1 MFQEPLIKLYVCIS
15 FRSEPEETLRQEKE
29 KVLPSP
35 LCNDI
40 YIYIY
45 KEECLTLKLF
55 ITYGVDLLEL
65 GQEEDFLRF
74 LLLLLLLLLAAGRGG
89 SPQDGVREGD
99 RRRLDGAP
107 QGRRHDARDLA
118 RIGEPAGE
126 LARLR
131 AAGGRQ
137 GRVADVRA

>member
-1 MFQEPLIKLYVCIS
+1 MYVSLLEASLRKLFVKKKRKY
-15 FRSEPEETLRQEKE
+15 
-29 KVLPSP
+29 SP
-35 LCNDI
+35 PPFVTTYI

-45 KEECLTLKLF
+45 REGCLTLKLF

-74 LLLLLLLLLAAGRGG
+74 LLLLLLLFLAAGRGG